1 MQSCGSAIAPRS
13 TAAVWELPQV
23 VQALRPEAAADGKR
37 AVVER
42 VQVLRHAHAPLA
54 REAKKLLEKLQ

>member
-1 MQSCGSAIAPRS
+1 VLQLPHVL
-13 TAAVWELPQV
+13 AAF
-23 VQALRPEAAADGKR
+23 RPAAAADGKR

-42 VQVLRHAHAPLA
+42 VQLLRHAHAPLA